1 MTNAYDR
8 RAMAGRW
15 LTTTALALSAV
26 LGLAVAAPAAASPPT
41 LPSQDPFYA
50 YSGPLTQIAPGTV
63 LRTRTVKIAE
73 NGTATPLTA
82 TQVLYR
88 TTGELGQPTA
98 TVATVLKPVLP
109 VPTRI
114 VSYQTAYDALGSE
127 CDPSYTLQGGNS
139 SYSTAQDEEQI
150 ILGYLAAGYTVVVP
164 DYEGEQLDWGAGQES
179 GYGTLD
185 GIRAAETLTGADP
198 HTTPVGIVGYSGGSI
213 ATEFASELAPTYAP
227 ELDLVGTAAGGVPV
241 DFWHNLAY
249 INGSPSWSGVIP
261 AVLVGLG
268 RAFDID
274 IGPYLSPYGA
284 SIESQVET
292 GCINNFLGSWP
303 GLTYQQLL
311 APQYQDIYSIR
322 PLVTTLDH
330 LIMSDTGTPKGPL
343 LLGVG
348 NADGTGDGVMVA
360 KDVQALAYTYCR
372 RGVSVQFGQYNGDD
386 HTEAAIP
393 FEQAAFTFLTE
404 RLAGLPTQNGCS
416 SIGPGNSL
424 APVPVP
430 PPPPSTTTPPAPKP
444 NPKQRPR
451 LHFRYLGER
460 QHHLRIQLWTT
471 GGTLRHLV
479 VTLRE
484 HGRLISRLRIARLG
498 ARRRTLS
505 LRDHGHGSYRLAI
518 AAPGATLRRLL
529 RLP

>member
-1 MTNAYDR
+1 
-8 RAMAGRW
+8 MAGKW
-15 LTTTALALSAV
+15 LTAALVLAALV
-26 LGLAVAAPAAASPPT
+26 IVPAAPAAASPPT
-41 LPSQDPFYA
+41 LPAQDPFYA
-50 YSGPLTQIAPGTV
+50 YSGPLTQIEPGTV
-63 LRTRTVKIAE
+63 LRTRTIQVAE
-73 NGTATPLTA
+73 NGTPTPLTA

-88 TTGELGQPTA
+88 TTGELGQPTV
-98 TVATVLKPVLP
+98 TVATVLKPAL
-109 VPTRI
+109 VPTKI

-127 CDPSYTLQGGNS
+127 CDPSYTLQGGDT
-139 SYSTAQDEEQI
+139 SYSTAQAEEQI

-198 HTTPVGIVGYSGGSI
+198 HTTPVGMVGYSGGSI
-213 ATEFASELAPTYAP
+213 ATEYASELQPTYAP

-268 RAFDID
+268 RAFDLSIAQ
-274 IGPYLSPYGA
+274 YLSPYGA
-284 SIESQVET
+284 QITGQVQG
-292 GCINNFLGSWP
+292 GCINNFLGAWP
-303 GLTYQQLL
+303 GLTYQQLV

-360 KDVQALAYTYCR
+360 KDVQALAYAYCQ
-372 RGVSVQFGQYNGDD
+372 RGVSVQFSQYNGDD
-386 HTEAAIP
+386 HTQAAIP

-424 APVPVP
+424 APVPP
-430 PPPPSTTTPPAPKP
+430 PPPLPPQKRKP
-444 NPKQRPR
+444 HRTHRR
-451 LHFRYLGER
+451 LHFRYLGAR
-460 QHHLRIQLWTT
+460 GQRLRIELWATA
-471 GGTLRHLV
+471 GTLRNLA

-484 HGRLISRLRIARLG
+484 HGHLIARLHIAALG
-498 ARRRTLS
+498 SRRRVFL
-505 LRDHGHGSYRLAI
+505 LRDHGRGTYRLAI
-518 AAPGATLRRLL
+518 AAHGAILRRLL
-529 RLP
+529 RIP